1 MPSYSAHPNP
11 ASSFLPP
18 HPCFSYC
25 PHCGFLHISLPFP
38 SVSNHFL
45 FSSLL
50 FNTNPYLSLLPLSL
64 TISLSL
70 VTFFYLSISLS
81 SFSTHHSMPDQTG
94 GSACAV
100 VTHFPCSLLGI
111 TSSVSLFTL
120 PLYPYTRST
129 PIDPKGSSLI
139 NGPFCGFYVDGHTQD
154 LLRWESALPAQPSH
168 TD

>member
-1 MPSYSAHPNP
+1 MGWPVPSYSAHPNP

-50 FNTNPYLSLLPLSL
+50 FNTNPYLSLLPLTL

-70 VTFFYLSISLS
+70 VTFFYLSISPS
-81 SFSTHHSMPDQTG
+81 STHHPCLIRQGFLHVQLSHISLALFW
-94 GSACAV
+94 GSFHQPV
-100 VTHFPCSLLGI
+100 FSLRPC
-111 TSSVSLFTL
+111 
-120 PLYPYTRST
+120 T

-154 LLRWESALPAQPSH
+154 VLRWESALPAQPSH
-168 TD
+168 TDY